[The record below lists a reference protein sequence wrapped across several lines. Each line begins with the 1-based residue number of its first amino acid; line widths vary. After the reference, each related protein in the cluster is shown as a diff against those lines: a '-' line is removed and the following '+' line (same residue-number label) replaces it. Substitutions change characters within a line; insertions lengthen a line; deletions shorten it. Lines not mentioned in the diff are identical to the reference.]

1 MSRFL
6 HRPMFRRGG
15 STGEGITSG
24 LRQGYQ
30 GGKLAQ
36 VQQDLNILNTMAPQP
51 TIPKSR
57 AGADFWL
64 NFGSNILAQPGGKPI
79 LQTLGTA
86 GKEPLARYQQQKSNE
101 DLLNYKGQQS
111 HRDTVAS
118 LLKGISDEDKNKL
131 WEEAGVWF
139 NKGAT
144 NPVTQLP
151 FESQE
156 EAFDSLIQKS
166 LMSKE
171 SFKTD
176 EALYN
181 ETVEKLFDT
190 NLKDTNF
197 KNNNIGART
206 LAEHEAKVIHKMY
219 PEELAKQFDK
229 QTTYIDSVYVNDDG
243 QGNITLND
251 IGKNIGY
258 RPNKIYFNISDE
270 SFYKLGADGITFT
283 VVDIT
288 DFQD

>member
-1 MSRFL
+1 MSKFL

-30 GGKLAQ
+30 DGKLAQ

-86 GKEPLARYQQQKSNE
+86 GREPLLQYQQQKSQE
-101 DLLNYKGQQS
+101 DILNYKGQQS

-144 NPVTQLP
+144 NPVTQQP

-171 SFKTD
+171 SFKTE

-181 ETVEKLFDT
+181 ETVDTLFNT
-190 NLKDTNF
+190 NLKDQNF
-197 KNNNIGART
+197 KGNNLAART
-206 LAEHEAKVIHKMY
+206 LAEHEAKVIHGHY
-219 PEELAKQFDK
+219 PKDLVDQLDT
-229 QTTYIDSVYVNDDG
+229 QTTYIDSVYVDVDA
-243 QGNITLND
+243 QGNMKLNN
-251 IGKNIGY
+251 IGKNVGY
-258 RPNKIYFNISDE
+258 RPNKVYFNISDKT
-270 SFYKLGADGITFT
+270 FYKLSEDGITFT

>member
-1 MSRFL
+1 MIL
-6 HRPMFRRGG
+6 KRPMFRRGG
-15 STGEGITSG
+15 SSGEGITSG
-24 LRQGYQ
+24 LAPRQNFFD
-30 GGKLAQ
+30 GKLAQ
-36 VQQDLNILNTMAPQP
+36 VQDQLRLLDVLAPA
-51 TIPKSR
+51 PKPRGSR
-57 AGADFWL
+57 AFNDFLINWGL
-64 NFGSNILAQPGGKPI
+64 NLGSTPPKGGLLSTAAETAKGPFGQF
-79 LQTLGTA
+79 
-86 GKEPLARYQQQKSNE
+86 QQQKMYEGASLDKAASE
-101 DLLNYKGQQS
+101 RRS
-111 HRDTVAS
+111 TVAS
-118 LLKGISDEDKNKL
+118 LLKGISDEEKNKL

-139 NKGAT
+139 NKKAT
-144 NPVTQLP
+144 NPVTQQP
-151 FESQE
+151 FKSQE

-190 NLKDTNF
+190 NLRDQNF

-206 LAEHEAKVIHKMY
+206 LAEHEAKMIHGMY
-219 PEELAKQFDK
+219 PEELEKQFDK

-283 VVDIT
+283 IVDIA
-288 DFQD
+288 DFEK

>member
-1 MSRFL
+1 MIL
-6 HRPMFRRGG
+6 KRPMFRRGG
-15 STGEGITSG
+15 SSGEGITSG
-24 LRQGYQ
+24 LAPRQNFFD
-30 GGKLAQ
+30 GKLAQ
-36 VQQDLNILNTMAPQP
+36 VQDQLRLLDVLAPA
-51 TIPKSR
+51 PKPRGSR
-57 AGADFWL
+57 AFNDFLINWGL
-64 NFGSNILAQPGGKPI
+64 NLGSTPPQGGLLSTAAVTAKGPFGQF
-79 LQTLGTA
+79 
-86 GKEPLARYQQQKSNE
+86 QQQKMYEGASLDKAASE
-101 DLLNYKGQQS
+101 RRS
-111 HRDTVAS
+111 TVAS
-118 LLKGISDEDKNKL
+118 LLKGISDKDKNKL

-139 NKGAT
+139 EKGAT
-144 NPVTQLP
+144 DPVTQQP
-151 FESQE
+151 FKSQE

-190 NLKDTNF
+190 NLRDQNF

-206 LAEHEAKVIHKMY
+206 LAEHEAKMIHDMY
-219 PEELAKQFDK
+219 PEELEKQFDK

-283 VVDIT
+283 IVDIA
-288 DFQD
+288 DFEK